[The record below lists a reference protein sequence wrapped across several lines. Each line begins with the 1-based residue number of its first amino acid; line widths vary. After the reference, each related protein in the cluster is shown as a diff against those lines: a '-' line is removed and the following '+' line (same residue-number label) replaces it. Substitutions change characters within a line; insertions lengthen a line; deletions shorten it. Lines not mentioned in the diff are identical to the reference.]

1 MDRLRYRFPNELP
14 VSANGSFKAVE
25 LSEVTSGFILAN
37 ALGDE
42 VYLFEPNETFT
53 TYAKSNIELPH
64 CVDKETYLDQG
75 NRFLQ
80 AIIDEGISKAVL
92 SRVKAVNISIGI
104 DELFDRLE
112 KAYPNAFVY
121 VVESNHLG
129 VWVGASPEQL
139 LTCEGEQCTTIS
151 LAGTLPVTSG
161 SWSDKEKRE
170 QADVTAFIE
179 TLMRSFDISYQVSV
193 VKEVQA
199 GPVRHLMSTFTF
211 QLTAEKRNV
220 FIQQVHPTPAVVGM
234 PKAEALQLIRQT
246 ERHQRLL
253 YSGYIGMVS
262 NEKTA
267 LYVNLRCAQLIDS
280 TLYCYVGGGYNSQSI
295 PDQEWEETENKADT
309 LIKTLQNK

>member
-1 MDRLRYRFPNELP
+1 VDRLRYRFPNELP
-14 VSANGSFKAVE
+14 VSAKGSFKAVE
-25 LSEVTSGFILAN
+25 LGEVTSGFILAN
-37 ALGDE
+37 SLGDE
-42 VYLFEPNETFT
+42 VYLFEPNESLTSH
-53 TYAKSNIELPH
+53 AKSNIELPP
-64 CVDKETYLDQG
+64 CLDKETYLDHG
-75 NRFLQ
+75 KRFLQ
-80 AIIDEGISKAVL
+80 AIIDKGLSKAVL
-92 SRVKAVNISIGI
+92 SRVKAVDISIGI

-112 KAYPNAFVY
+112 KAYPAAFVY
-121 VVESNHLG
+121 MVESNHIG
-129 VWVGASPEQL
+129 IWVGASPEQL

-161 SWSDKEKRE
+161 TWSDKEKRE

-193 VKEVQA
+193 AKEVQA
-199 GPVRHLMSTFTF
+199 GPVRHLMSAFTF
-211 QLTAEKRNV
+211 QLPAEKRNL

-246 ERHQRLL
+246 ESHQRLL
-253 YSGYIGMVS
+253 YSGYIGIVS

-295 PDQEWEETENKADT
+295 PVQEWEETENKADT